1 MNAEEKTSGDKVK
14 EFLHQFVVGTL
25 AVLVAVN
32 LVSGITY
39 DTPANLLLAS
49 LVLGALNAFLRPL
62 LLLGCLPLLILTLG
76 LFLIVINAI
85 LLKLT
90 GELMVSLTGN
100 PKSFLV
106 EDFWSA
112 IWGALIIS
120 IVTLIANS
128 VTGNGNS
135 KMHFKRGQPRERP
148 PDKRSYDRDDD
159 DGPVIDV

>member
-14 EFLHQFVVGTL
+14 EFIHQFVVGTL

-32 LVSGITY
+32 VVTGITY
-39 DTPANLLLAS
+39 DSTANLLLAS

-85 LLKLT
+85 LLQLT
-90 GELMVSLTGN
+90 GGLMVGLTGN
-100 PKSFLV
+100 PDSFVV

-112 IWGALIIS
+112 IWGALVIS

-128 VTGNGNS
+128 LTGNGKS
-135 KMHFKRGQPRERP
+135 KVHFQRARQPKRP
-148 PDKRSYDRDDD
+148 PEKPGYDHDDD

>member
-1 MNAEEKTSGDKVK
+1 MSSEEKTSGDKVK
-14 EFLHQFVVGTL
+14 DFLHQFVVGTL

-32 LVSGITY
+32 LVDGITY
-39 DTPANLLLAS
+39 DTPTNLILAS

-76 LFLIVINAI
+76 LFLVVINAI

-90 GELMVSLTGN
+90 GNLMSSITGN
-100 PKSFLV
+100 SESFVV

-128 VTGNGNS
+128 LTGKGQS
-135 KMHFKRGQPRERP
+135 KVHFQRAQPRESQKDNR
-148 PDKRSYDRDDD
+148 RYNHDDD

>member
-14 EFLHQFVVGTL
+14 EFIHQFVVGSL

-32 LVSGITY
+32 VVSGITY

-85 LLKLT
+85 LLQLT
-90 GELMVSLTGN
+90 SCLLYTS
-100 PKSFLV
+100 PSPR
-106 EDFWSA
+106 D
-112 IWGALIIS
+112 
-120 IVTLIANS
+120 
-128 VTGNGNS
+128 
-135 KMHFKRGQPRERP
+135 RG
-148 PDKRSYDRDDD
+148 
-159 DGPVIDV
+159 

>member
-1 MNAEEKTSGDKVK
+1 MSNEEKTSGDKVK
-14 EFLHQFVVGTL
+14 NFLHQFVVGTL

-32 LVSGITY
+32 LVDGITY
-39 DTPANLLLAS
+39 DTPTNLILAS

-76 LFLIVINAI
+76 LFLVVINAI

-90 GELMVSLTGN
+90 GNLMSGITGN
-100 PKSFLV
+100 SESFVV

-128 VTGNGNS
+128 LTGKGQS
-135 KMHFKRGQPRERP
+135 KVHFQRAQPRESQK
-148 PDKRSYDRDDD
+148 DKRRYNHDDD

>member
-1 MNAEEKTSGDKVK
+1 MNVEEKTSGDKVK

-32 LVSGITY
+32 VVGGITY

-90 GELMVSLTGN
+90 GELVNG
-100 PKSFLV
+100 FEV

-112 IWGALIIS
+112 IWGALVIS

-128 VTGNGNS
+128 LSGKSNS
-135 KMHFKRGQPRERP
+135 KVHFNRAQPRESP
-148 PDKRSYDRDDD
+148 PNKRGYDRDDD